1 MLPYRNKWVQ
11 CVALLAPINEWFLY
25 VHVWVLPLPV
35 SRTRDRI
42 ISIADNKTLGQLSK
56 SPRASGFFF
65 SKILRRTG
73 AARCFGRKRHLS
85 VKGISRKE
93 TRKDGGDVQ
102 YHGDGRLAVCVPF
115 AFVPHRRIIMIICTD
130 YVLRAITLLPGRKVS
145 IRCMLNAVF
154 DNVDIMWRRFPKVAA
169 RDPSGRIIISAART
183 RYDHVTRP
191 R

>member
-1 MLPYRNKWVQ
+1 MSDFYTCTYGCCRYLCQELETVSLVSWIIKRSAN
-11 CVALLAPINEWFLY
+11 FLN
-25 VHVWVLPLPV
+25 HPV
-35 SRTRDRI
+35 
-42 ISIADNKTLGQLSK
+42 
-56 SPRASGFFF
+56 RAVFFF

-154 DNVDIMWRRFPKVAA
+154 DNVDIM
-169 RDPSGRIIISAART
+169 
-183 RYDHVTRP
+183 
-191 R
+191 